1 MIKIALIDDHELVL
15 QGLYERLKREEKFE
29 IVGAFTEVSELLPCL
44 KYKEVD
50 VLVADL
56 MLKDSHGF
64 DLVIEINQMAIET
77 PKVILLSGFYETMLH
92 KRALDIG
99 VKAFLPKES
108 SYEELISTIFNV
120 YKGNQ
125 VIPETLIEDNK
136 RYLLTETELQ
146 VLRLISEEFSNER
159 IAKEL
164 FISRRTVDSHVSN
177 ICSKLN
183 VSSRV
188 GAVREAFKLNLL

>member
-15 QGLYERLKREEKFE
+15 QGLYERLKREKKFE
-29 IVGAFTEVSELLPCL
+29 IVGAFTEVSELLLCL